1 MQGQGMVKLG
11 HDFGKFI
18 DPKYYADIIAGND
31 EVGCILRLQLIS
43 DRFLDVYLSERVPDE
58 SRKFFAKGKNGTI
71 LTYFKEKLMVA
82 IAYGLPNQLG
92 EALVCLNKIRNDFG
106 HNFEKTLSHS
116 DLDNYII
123 AVDHFKYKALAPYL
137 GEGPI
142 KDMVI
147 QSDGKRLTVADGLAV
162 GFVIATYCLMIRAG
176 LWLVDDLQSRGKLK
190 LG

>member
-1 MQGQGMVKLG
+1 MVEQGMIKLG

-43 DRFLDVYLSERVPDE
+43 ERFLEVYLSERVPDE
-58 SRKFFAKGKNGTI
+58 SRKFFPKGKNGTI

-82 IAYGLPNQLG
+82 IAYGLPAQLG
-92 EALVCLNKIRNDFG
+92 DPLNCLNKIRNDFG
-106 HNFEKTLSHS
+106 HNFERTFNQS
-116 DLDNYII
+116 DLDNYIKL
-123 AVDHFKYKALAPYL
+123 VENFKHKAPVPYL

-142 KDMVI
+142 KDMAI
-147 QSDGKRLTVADGLAV
+147 QSDGKRLTYADGLAV
-162 GFVIATYCLMIRAG
+162 GFVIATYSLMIKAG